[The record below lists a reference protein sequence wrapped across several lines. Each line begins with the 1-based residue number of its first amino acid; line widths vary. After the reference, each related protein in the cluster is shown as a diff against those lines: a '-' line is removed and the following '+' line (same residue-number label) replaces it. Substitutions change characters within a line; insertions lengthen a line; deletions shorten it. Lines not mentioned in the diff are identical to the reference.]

1 MRIVQFCIL
10 FLFLV
15 NGSQVLQVNPGC
27 LKCVSGMNLSLAN
40 LLCGNFTNIL
50 NYAYITPVFKKYDT
64 TDKNNYKTISTLSH
78 FPKVFEKL
86 IHTQI
91 NSFMEPNTNTSVK
104 TIILNTPF

>member
-1 MRIVQFCIL
+1 M
-10 FLFLV
+10 
-15 NGSQVLQVNPGC
+15 
-27 LKCVSGMNLSLAN
+27 KLSLAN
-40 LLCGNFTNIL
+40 LLRGNFTNIL
-50 NYAYITPVFKKYDT
+50 KYAHITPVFKKYDT
-64 TDKNNYKTISTLSH
+64 TDKNNYKTISTLSD